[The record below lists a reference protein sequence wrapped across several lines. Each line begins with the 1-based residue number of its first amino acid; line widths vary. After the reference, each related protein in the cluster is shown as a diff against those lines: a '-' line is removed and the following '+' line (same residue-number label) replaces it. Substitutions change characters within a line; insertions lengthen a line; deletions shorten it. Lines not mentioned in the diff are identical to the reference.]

1 MAGPLQGLSV
11 ESAALG
17 ITRVHRYWPL
27 GYAFG
32 RGLVLLKVAK
42 CGRNRVTMTCQVYSF
57 GGRRLSERWGQGNV
71 MSHLMADW

>member
-1 MAGPLQGLSV
+1 M
-11 ESAALG
+11 
-17 ITRVHRYWPL
+17 
-27 GYAFG
+27 
-32 RGLVLLKVAK
+32 LLKVAK